1 MAVGQATRPPTDC
14 NALNQTIRMTQ
25 IAYAGTNR
33 RRRKRQSPLLL
44 PLLVLAAVA
53 HGAAF
58 FVGYVLWPR
67 WPGSPVALDAPT
79 LPIIVAG
86 THFNV
91 EPAAVRRPVQRQPGV
106 HERVDLSYLWPS
118 LRPPDPALKPTPD
131 NPINPNERLF
141 VTIASGETTFPMQE
155 RVQTIY
161 PRYLSGDATQL
172 DNGLIV
178 RPFREDT
185 PYEGEDLI
193 ASDDMRFLAR
203 CSRKDIGNAGT
214 CLYERRVG
222 EADVTVRFPRD
233 WLTNA
238 PTLRAGLE
246 RLFDKIVSEPR

>member
-1 MAVGQATRPPTDC
+1 
-14 NALNQTIRMTQ
+14 MTQ
-25 IAYAGTNR
+25 IAYAGATRHR
-33 RRRKRQSPLLL
+33 RRRQSPLLL

-67 WPGSPVALDAPT
+67 WPGTPASLDAPA

-91 EPAAVRRPVQRQPGV
+91 EPAAVRRRVQRQPGIY
-106 HERVDLSYLWPS
+106 ERIDLSYLWPS
-118 LRPPDPALKPTPD
+118 LLPPDPALRPTPD

-161 PRYLSGDATQL
+161 PRYLSGDATRL
-172 DNGLIV
+172 DSGLIS
-178 RPFREDT
+178 RPFRDDT
-185 PYEGEDLI
+185 PYQGEDLI
-193 ASDDMRFLAR
+193 ASDDMTFLAR
-203 CSRKDIGNAGT
+203 CSHKGIGNAGI
-214 CLYERRVG
+214 CLYERRIG

-233 WLTNA
+233 WLA
-238 PTLRAGLE
+238 GAAALRASLD
-246 RLFDKIVSEPR
+246 RLFDKIVLEPR

>member
-1 MAVGQATRPPTDC
+1 
-14 NALNQTIRMTQ
+14 MTQ
-25 IAYAGTNR
+25 ITYAGAVR
-33 RRRKRQSPLLL
+33 RRRKRHSPLLL

-67 WPGSPVALDAPT
+67 WPGSPVPLDAPA

-86 THFNV
+86 VHFNI
-91 EPAAVRRPVQRQPGV
+91 EPAAVRRSVQRQPGV
-106 HERVDLSYLWPS
+106 HERIDLSYLWPS
-118 LRPPDPALKPTPD
+118 LLPPDPALKPTPD

-172 DNGLIV
+172 DSGLIA
-178 RPFREDT
+178 RPFRNDT
-185 PYEGEDLI
+185 PYQGEDLI
-193 ASDDMRFLAR
+193 ASNDMRFLAR
-203 CSRKDIGNAGT
+203 CSRKDLGNAGI

-233 WLTNA
+233 WLA
-238 PTLRAGLE
+238 DAAILQSGLN
-246 RLFDKIVSEPR
+246 RLFNKIVPEPR